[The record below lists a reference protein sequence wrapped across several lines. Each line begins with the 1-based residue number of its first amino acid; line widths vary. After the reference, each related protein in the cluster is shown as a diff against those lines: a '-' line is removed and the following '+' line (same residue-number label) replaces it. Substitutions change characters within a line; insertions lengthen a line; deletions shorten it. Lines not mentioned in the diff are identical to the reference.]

1 MGKVKVIKG
10 LLKGIGSLFKS
21 KGEKVPALFKT
32 THKDPELTTRAFF
45 TNLLD
50 EFGETEVKE
59 ATRITK
65 QAWSDNMFFPA
76 DVPRGPQGASFQ
88 DDLINLLEARHMSSS
103 RLQASPISFARRGSG
118 AADRYMIDKSIIKDK
133 GFKRYTDMPGGPGD
147 PKLYKNNWGEMSSN
161 TNMEGKKI
169 YSGSPSVLKEYSDDV
184 IKKIKSNKNVSPED
198 IDLAYDEKMMARIRS
213 GVDEE
218 LGILSL
224 GRKQMVGGAHQA
236 NDMKNRMLMFEKK
249 GDWESARKIE
259 KAVEDFRLEVQGLKP
274 GEPFPILTDPTRKP
288 NAAGGRVG
296 LAWGGMGDKQR
307 ESGGRTGMG
316 TSAPGVGTGA
326 GGPADGQTMN
336 PNNVGVNPN
345 VDNID
350 LSQIEKLAANYSP
363 DFEDINQISS
373 YNPEEFKDTNVLKDL
388 FNQFKQYNPLE
399 QDFTFG
405 DENQFNV
412 GYDVNPLNNS
422 AALNAA
428 YSFNQGG
435 RVGMFAGGK
444 LIGEG
449 IMQAAKLAQKGIRP
463 WGSKQIHRQNVKKM
477 GASNFDTIDKITKTD
492 VTSLADAR
500 DPEGLIRMY
509 EDVLSGRKY
518 GILSDPQRQ
527 TVLETIEDG
536 FREISGDKSFLE
548 DIGADLSNM
557 KQYYSWIN
565 TPKKSAKI
573 LPFKPRQKKFK
584 GGIMQLLKRTVNP
597 KSIKAA
603 SETKGPFK
611 TGHRA
616 DYIADADQLKSII
629 RKEATDLDDIHGL
642 EDMIQNDPRYGEQAR
657 SVFLRLIQREKL
669 RANMIFDDPRA
680 AKWAEADSEGFDRF
694 LEQILKNDPTA
705 GDFNQ
710 GGQVGVGSLFRRKA

>member
-1 MGKVKVIKG
+1 
-10 LLKGIGSLFKS
+10 
-21 KGEKVPALFKT
+21 
-32 THKDPELTTRAFF
+32 
-45 TNLLD
+45 
-50 EFGETEVKE
+50 
-59 ATRITK
+59 
-65 QAWSDNMFFPA
+65 
-76 DVPRGPQGASFQ
+76 
-88 DDLINLLEARHMSSS
+88 
-103 RLQASPISFARRGSG
+103 
-118 AADRYMIDKSIIKDK
+118 
-133 GFKRYTDMPGGPGD
+133 MPGGPGD

-463 WGSKQIHRQNVKKM
+463 WGSKQVHRQKVTKK
-477 GASNFDTIDKITKTD
+477 GASNFDTIDEITKTD
-492 VTSLADAR
+492 VASLVDAE
-500 DPEGLIRMY
+500 DPNSLINMY
-509 EDVLSGRKY
+509 EEILTGKRF
-518 GILSDPQRQ
+518 GLLSDPQRNKILQ
-527 TVLETIEDG
+527 TIEDG
-536 FREISGDKSFLE
+536 LQKIPMGKGAAE
-548 DIGADLSNM
+548 DLGADLFNLRS
-557 KQYYSWIN
+557 YYGL
-565 TPKKSAKI
+565 TAPKEHGGAKI
-573 LPFKPRQKKFK
+573 IPFPRKK
-584 GGIMQLLKRTVNP
+584 
-597 KSIKAA
+597 KA
-603 SETKGPFK
+603 
-611 TGHRA
+611 
-616 DYIADADQLKSII
+616 
-629 RKEATDLDDIHGL
+629 
-642 EDMIQNDPRYGEQAR
+642 M
-657 SVFLRLIQREKL
+657 
-669 RANMIFDDPRA
+669 
-680 AKWAEADSEGFDRF
+680 
-694 LEQILKNDPTA
+694 
-705 GDFNQ
+705 
-710 GGQVGVGSLFRRKA
+710 GGQIGVGSLFRSK